1 MTEREAISYIDRYT
15 WSTTR
20 LGLGRTRTLLKAL
33 GDPQKRLKFVHA
45 AGSNGKGSTCA
56 MLECILRQAGFRTGL
71 YISPYIQDFRERMQ
85 VNAQNIPG
93 ERLAEITQR
102 VSVLADAMED
112 HPSRFELVT
121 AIAMEYFLE
130 ERCDIVVLEV
140 GMGGELDSTNAID
153 APEAA
158 VIANIGL
165 EHTEYLGDTL
175 EKIARTKAGIIKTG
189 CDAVCYDGAPPAVE
203 VVRAVCRER
212 GVPFHLADFS
222 QVEPVSHSLDG
233 QSFRW
238 RGRTLS
244 LPLLGAH
251 QLHNAAV
258 VLETVQVLR
267 QRGWTI
273 PEAAVREGLA
283 QVRWPARSEVLG
295 QEPLFLLDG
304 GHNPQCAQAL
314 AGLLADYLPGRRL
327 TILMGVLADKDWR
340 SMAEA
345 VRPFAGRFLCA
356 TPDSPR
362 ALDGGELAAYIR
374 EDLGMEAQS
383 FASVEDALRSALS
396 AGDTVAFGSLYMAGH
411 IRTAFPELYRRH
423 LRSEKLRARRGI
435 PPERRREFSGQIV
448 GRLLTSPQFQA
459 AKTVML
465 YRAAAD
471 EAELDGLARAAL
483 TRGKR
488 LCFPRCAGA
497 GELEALCPGSG
508 DTFQTGRYGI
518 QEPDPARSAPV
529 PPEEIDLVICPCAA
543 FDEAGNRLGMGGGY
557 YDRFLPKCTHAQIIA
572 AAFEAQKAVKVPMEP
587 WDRPVQAVF
596 TERAVYPRT

>member
-20 LGLGRTRTLLKAL
+20 LGLGRTRALLQAL
-33 GDPQKRLKFVHA
+33 GDPQKKLKFVHV

-56 MLECILRQAGFRTGL
+56 MLESILRQAGYRTGL

-121 AIAMEYFLE
+121 AIAMVYFLE

-175 EKIARTKAGIIKTG
+175 EKIARTKAGIIKPG
-189 CDAVCYDGAPPAVE
+189 CDAVCYDGAAPAVE

-212 GVPFHLADFS
+212 GVPFHLSDFS
-222 QVEPVSHSLDG
+222 LVEPLAHSLDG

-238 RGRTLS
+238 RGHSLS

-251 QLHNAAV
+251 QLHNAAL
-258 VLETVQVLR
+258 VLETVEVLR

-295 QEPLFLLDG
+295 REPLFLLDG

-327 TILMGVLADKDWR
+327 TFLMGVLADKDWQ
-340 SMAEA
+340 SMVEA
-345 VRPFAGRFLCA
+345 VRPFAERFLCA
-356 TPDSPR
+356 APDSPR

-374 EDLGMEAQS
+374 ENLSMEAQS
-383 FASVEDALRSALS
+383 FASVEDALRAALS
-396 AGDTVAFGSLYMAGH
+396 AGDTVVFGSLYMAGH
-411 IRTAFPELYRRH
+411 VRTAFPALYRRH
-423 LRSEKLRARRGI
+423 LRSEKLRARRDI
-435 PPERRREFSGQIV
+435 PPERQRELSRQIV
-448 GRLLTSPQFQA
+448 SKLLASPQFQA

-471 EAELDGLARAAL
+471 EVDLDGLALTAL
-483 TRGKR
+483 AQGKC
-488 LCFPRCAGA
+488 LCYPRCGSG
-497 GELEALCPGSG
+497 GELDALCPGSG
-508 DTFQTGRYGI
+508 EAFQTGRYGI
-518 QEPDPARSAPV
+518 QEPDPARSTPV
-529 PPEEIDLVICPCAA
+529 PPGEIDLVVCPCAA

-557 YDRFLPKCTHAQIIA
+557 YDRFLPKCTRAQVTA

-596 TERAVYPRT
+596 TERAVYVRT